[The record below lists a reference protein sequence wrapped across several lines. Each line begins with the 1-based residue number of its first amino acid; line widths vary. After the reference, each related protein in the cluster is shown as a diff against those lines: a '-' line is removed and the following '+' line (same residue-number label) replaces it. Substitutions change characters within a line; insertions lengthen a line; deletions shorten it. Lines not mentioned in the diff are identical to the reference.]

1 MDLEA
6 ALLARA
12 LRIEESA
19 LAEIYDRYSDALY
32 RYAWRLLGSQELAEE
47 CVAETFS
54 RFLHALKRGGGPHSN
69 VRAYLYRMAHN
80 WITDF
85 YRRQPP
91 QTICLDPEA
100 HIDEQQDP
108 SKQVGLELER
118 QELRAA
124 LAYLT
129 PEQRQ
134 VVVLRYL
141 EGWRHAE
148 IAAAMEKPAGAVKA
162 LQHRA
167 INALRRLLVIDEIE
181 DEDKVTE

>member
-1 MDLEA
+1 MDIEA
-6 ALLARA
+6 TLLARA
-12 LRIEESA
+12 RRFEESA
-19 LAEIYDRYSDALY
+19 LAEIYDRYSEALY

-54 RFLHALKRGGGPHSN
+54 RFLYALKRGGGPRQH
-69 VRAYLYRMAHN
+69 VRAYLYRTAHN

-85 YRRQPP
+85 YRRKPP
-91 QTICLDPEA
+91 QEVSLDPEKLV
-100 HIDEQQDP
+100 DEEQDP
-108 SKQVGLELER
+108 AGQVKLALER

-124 LAYLT
+124 LENLT

-141 EGWRHAE
+141 EGWGHAE
-148 IAAAMEKPAGAVKA
+148 IAAAMEKPVGAVKS

-167 INALRRLLVIDEIE
+167 IAALRRMLVEEKDEVVE
-181 DEDKVTE
+181 